1 MTNHLDRSSED
12 KVFSI
17 QLKGALDGVSA
28 EDLFRYLES
37 QIESGFTRF
46 LFNFG
51 HVEFI
56 TSNGISTLIK
66 IRKKMIGNPGLSYV
80 FYALGGEAESVLQ
93 LLGLYKKLPIK
104 KNLNE
109 AEEYLRSQQ
118 TQGKSDLRAAS
129 VLEEERSRIASQDS
143 KERIR
148 FYYTGSPKS
157 ARGEEVVSKLESY
170 APPKVSDSAMEKKPV
185 SEKQTVGGHSVHE
198 TAKPSE
204 METIL
209 EEKITSLRKE
219 IKETLSFELEKRLSF
234 VTGKETSS
242 EVSGPIKIPNYIQ
255 PKSKQV
261 SLGFEK
267 IFPCEACGT
276 KLRATKVGRHQCPTC
291 RTEVYVNNTGSVRFL
306 EKLNT

>member
-1 MTNHLDRSSED
+1 MTNQSDRSAED

-17 QLKGALDGVSA
+17 QLKGALDGVSS

-37 QIESGFTRF
+37 QIGNGFTRF

-66 IRKKMIGNPGLSYV
+66 IQKKMSSTPGLSYV
-80 FYALGGEAESVLQ
+80 FYALGGEAESVLK

-104 KNLNE
+104 KTLTE
-109 AEEYLRSQQ
+109 AEEYLRTEAANERTGVQ
-118 TQGKSDLRAAS
+118 TFSSG
-129 VLEEERSRIASQDS
+129 EERAKSVPQDS
-143 KERIR
+143 KDRIR

-157 ARGEEVVSKLESY
+157 NRGEEAVSKLESY
-170 APPKVSDSAMEKKPV
+170 SPVKETEAEPEKKIV
-185 SEKQTVGGHSVHE
+185 SEKQTVVSEVIRE
-198 TAKPSE
+198 VAKPSE

-219 IKETLSFELEKRLSF
+219 IKETLSLELEKRLSY
-234 VTGKETSS
+234 VIGKEPSA
-242 EVSGPIKIPNYIQ
+242 EVSGSIKIPNYIQ

-261 SLGFEK
+261 SSGFEK
-267 IFPCEACGT
+267 IFPCEACGSR
-276 KLRATKVGRHQCPTC
+276 LRVIKVGKHQCPVC
-291 RTEVYVNNTGSVRFL
+291 RTEVYVNNTGSIRFL
-306 EKLNT
+306 EKLNS